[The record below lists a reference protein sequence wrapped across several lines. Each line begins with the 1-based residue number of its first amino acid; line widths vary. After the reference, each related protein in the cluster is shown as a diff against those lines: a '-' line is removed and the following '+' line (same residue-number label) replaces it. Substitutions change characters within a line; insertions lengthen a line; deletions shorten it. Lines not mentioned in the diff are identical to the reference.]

1 MYKRQDL
8 IDGEIKK
15 VEEGKEGYI
24 GMKFN
29 SLTDKVL
36 IEKVMEAAQKGV
48 KIDLVIRGI
57 CCLIA
62 GVKGYTENITVKSIV
77 GRYLEPV
84 SYTHLDVYK
93 RQNIIRMI

>member
-1 MYKRQDL
+1 MQNKIADL

-15 VEEGKEGYI
+15 VEEGKTGYI

-36 IEKVMEAAQKGV
+36 IEKLIEASQKGV

-62 GVKGYTENITVKSIV
+62 GVKEYTENVTVKYCWQIL
-77 GRYLEPV
+77 R
-84 SYTHLDVYK
+84 TFK
-93 RQNIIRMI
+93 NIYFWN